1 MKNIIFIA
9 PPAAGKGTQSELL
22 ISKYGYEHIS
32 TGDLLRNEIKSGSDL
47 GKELD
52 SMMKS
57 GSLISDEIVN
67 GLLINALS
75 NITKPFILDGYP
87 RTISQALK
95 LDEILASLNKS
106 VDVVVYLDV
115 EEELAM
121 KRATGRLSCKSCNRI
136 YHKYFSKPRV
146 EGICDDCGS
155 SLISRADDTPDTFKV
170 RYDTYMSNTKPL
182 LDFYSNKNI
191 LVKVDANKEA
201 DETFSEIEKVI
212 G

>member
-67 GLLINALS
+67 RLLINALS

-95 LDEILASLNKS
+95 LDEILANLNKS

>member
-67 GLLINALS
+67 RLLINALS

-95 LDEILASLNKS
+95 LDEILDSLNKS

>member
-67 GLLINALS
+67 RLLINALS

-95 LDEILASLNKS
+95 LDEILASLNKI

>member
-67 GLLINALS
+67 RLLINALS

-201 DETFSEIEKVI
+201 KETFSEIEKVI

>member
-67 GLLINALS
+67 RLLINALS

-136 YHKYFSKPRV
+136 YHKYFSKPKV

>member
-67 GLLINALS
+67 RLLINALS

-95 LDEILASLNKS
+95 LDEILDSLNKS

-146 EGICDDCGS
+146 DGICDDCGS

>member
-67 GLLINALS
+67 KLLINALS

-95 LDEILASLNKS
+95 LDEILASLNKN

-136 YHKYFSKPRV
+136 YHKYFSKPKV

-191 LVKVDANKEA
+191 LVRVDANKEA
-201 DETFSEIEKVI
+201 KETFSEIEKVI

>member
-22 ISKYGYEHIS
+22 ISKYDYEHIS

-67 GLLINALS
+67 KLLINALS
-75 NITKPFILDGYP
+75 SITKPFILDGYP

-136 YHKYFSKPRV
+136 YHKYFSKPKV

-191 LVKVDANKEA
+191 LVRVDANKEA
-201 DETFSEIEKVI
+201 KETFSEIEKVI

>member
-67 GLLINALS
+67 RLLINALS

>member
-67 GLLINALS
+67 RLLINALS

-155 SLISRADDTPDTFKV
+155 SLISRADDTPDTFKI

>member
-67 GLLINALS
+67 RLLINALS

-182 LDFYSNKNI
+182 LDFYSNKKI

-201 DETFSEIEKVI
+201 KETFSEIEKVI

>member
-67 GLLINALS
+67 RLLINALS

-191 LVKVDANKEA
+191 LVKVDANNEA

>member
-67 GLLINALS
+67 KLLINALS

-95 LDEILASLNKS
+95 LDEILDSLNKS

>member
-67 GLLINALS
+67 RLLINALS

-95 LDEILASLNKS
+95 LDEILDSLNKS

-182 LDFYSNKNI
+182 LDFYSNRNI

>member
-57 GSLISDEIVN
+57 GSLITDEIVN
-67 GLLINALS
+67 KLLINALS

-146 EGICDDCGS
+146 EGICDNCGS

-201 DETFSEIEKVI
+201 DETFREIEKVI

>member
-67 GLLINALS
+67 RLLINALS

-95 LDEILASLNKS
+95 LDEILDSLNKS

-191 LVKVDANKEA
+191 LVKVDANKEV

>member
-67 GLLINALS
+67 GLLINALL

-155 SLISRADDTPDTFKV
+155 SLISRADDTPDTFKI

>member
-67 GLLINALS
+67 RLLINALS

-182 LDFYSNKNI
+182 LDFYSNKKI

>member
-67 GLLINALS
+67 RLLINALS

-115 EEELAM
+115 
-121 KRATGRLSCKSCNRI
+121 
-136 YHKYFSKPRV
+136 
-146 EGICDDCGS
+146 
-155 SLISRADDTPDTFKV
+155 
-170 RYDTYMSNTKPL
+170 
-182 LDFYSNKNI
+182 
-191 LVKVDANKEA
+191 
-201 DETFSEIEKVI
+201 
-212 G
+212 

>member
-9 PPAAGKGTQSELL
+9 PPAAGKGTQSDLL

-67 GLLINALS
+67 KLLINALS

-115 EEELAM
+115 EEELAVEDS
-121 KRATGRLSCKSCNRI
+121 RLTVNLA
-136 YHKYFSKPRV
+136 V
-146 EGICDDCGS
+146 
-155 SLISRADDTPDTFKV
+155 AV
-170 RYDTYMSNTKPL
+170 
-182 LDFYSNKNI
+182 
-191 LVKVDANKEA
+191 
-201 DETFSEIEKVI
+201 
-212 G
+212 

>member
-67 GLLINALS
+67 KLLINALS

-136 YHKYFSKPRV
+136 YHKYFSNPRV
-146 EGICDDCGS
+146 EGIGDNCGS

-201 DETFSEIEKVI
+201 DETFREIEKVI

>member
-67 GLLINALS
+67 KLLINALS

-146 EGICDDCGS
+146 EGICDNCGS

>member
-67 GLLINALS
+67 RLLINALS

-95 LDEILASLNKS
+95 LDEILDSLNKS

-182 LDFYSNKNI
+182 LDFYSNKKI

>member
-67 GLLINALS
+67 RLLINALS

-191 LVKVDANKEA
+191 LVKIDANKEA

>member
-52 SMMKS
+52 SVMKS

-67 GLLINALS
+67 RLLINALS
-75 NITKPFILDGYP
+75 NISKPFILDGYP

-146 EGICDDCGS
+146 DGICDDCGS

>member
-67 GLLINALS
+67 RLLINALS
-75 NITKPFILDGYP
+75 NIIKPFILDGYP

>member
-67 GLLINALS
+67 RLLINALS

-95 LDEILASLNKS
+95 LDEILDSLNKS

-146 EGICDDCGS
+146 DGICDDCGS

-191 LVKVDANKEA
+191 LVRVDANKEA
-201 DETFSEIEKVI
+201 DETFGEIEKVI

>member
-32 TGDLLRNEIKSGSDL
+32 TGDLLRNEIKSGSNL

-67 GLLINALS
+67 RLLINALS

>member
-67 GLLINALS
+67 RLLINALS

-95 LDEILASLNKS
+95 LDEILANLNKS

-191 LVKVDANKEA
+191 LVKIDANKEA

>member
-67 GLLINALS
+67 RLLINALS

-95 LDEILASLNKS
+95 LDEILDSLNKS

-191 LVKVDANKEA
+191 LVRVDANKEA

>member
-67 GLLINALS
+67 KLLINALS

>member
-52 SMMKS
+52 SMMKR

-67 GLLINALS
+67 KLLINALS

-191 LVKVDANKEA
+191 LVRVDANKEA
-201 DETFSEIEKVI
+201 NETFSEIEKVI

>member
-67 GLLINALS
+67 RLLINALS

-146 EGICDDCGS
+146 EDICDDCGS

>member
-67 GLLINALS
+67 RLLINTLS

-155 SLISRADDTPDTFKV
+155 SLISRADDTPDTFKI

>member
-67 GLLINALS
+67 RLLINALS
-75 NITKPFILDGYP
+75 NISKPFILDGYP

>member
-67 GLLINALS
+67 KLLVNALS

-106 VDVVVYLDV
+106 VGVVVYLDV

-136 YHKYFSKPRV
+136 YHKYFSKPKV

-191 LVKVDANKEA
+191 LVRVDANKEA
-201 DETFSEIEKVI
+201 KETFSEIEKVI

>member
-52 SMMKS
+52 RMMKS

-67 GLLINALS
+67 KLLINALS

>member
-67 GLLINALS
+67 RLLINALS

-170 RYDTYMSNTKPL
+170 RYDTYMNNTKPL

>member
-155 SLISRADDTPDTFKV
+155 SLISRADDTPDTFKI

>member
-52 SMMKS
+52 RMMKS

-67 GLLINALS
+67 KLLINALS

-191 LVKVDANKEA
+191 LVKIDANKEA